1 MQGAPPPSE
10 PLWLVRYIASLN
22 QSMEGLRKGCDII
35 EAKTALEILHT
46 IIWYVRTYVCIYCC
60 GCVPHTT
67 LNKSDIVLITCP
79 FCIECVLCSNV
90 ELHPDEDRYR
100 RVRVSSLKFNEQVW
114 KRECCRSFLLKS
126 GWSEVSFPAF
136 LNLYVQPYICTYVC
150 TYVHA
155 CMSKGTSPTILWST
169 LRNALP
175 SPSSSFIG
183 SSGGTNLKCLLNSL
197 NDHFVSIS
205 SAPQSLPS
213 PTCSCPPST
222 TLSLPPVNPEWCEK
236 ALASMTCSP
245 ATGSDNIPSYA
256 LKVSRSL
263 ISSPVASILN
273 SSISTSTFPLS
284 WKCGYISPLH
294 KGEDRDCPNN
304 YRPISVLPACSKI
317 LEKHVKEHLS
327 NHLESNNCLYSHPS
341 GFRPGAFN
349 CQPSAVLY

>member
-1 MQGAPPPSE
+1 
-10 PLWLVRYIASLN
+10 
-22 QSMEGLRKGCDII
+22 
-35 EAKTALEILHT
+35 
-46 IIWYVRTYVCIYCC
+46 
-60 GCVPHTT
+60 
-67 LNKSDIVLITCP
+67 
-79 FCIECVLCSNV
+79 
-90 ELHPDEDRYR
+90 
-100 RVRVSSLKFNEQVW
+100 
-114 KRECCRSFLLKS
+114 
-126 GWSEVSFPAF
+126 
-136 LNLYVQPYICTYVC
+136 
-150 TYVHA
+150 
-155 CMSKGTSPTILWST
+155 MSKGTSPTILWST
-169 LRNALP
+169 LRNPLP

-183 SSGGTNLKCLLNSL
+183 SAGGTNLKCLLNSL

-205 SAPQSLPS
+205 SASPSLPS

-263 ISSPVASILN
+263 ISSPLASILN

-327 NHLESNNCLYSHPS
+327 NQLESNNCLYSHPS

-349 CQPSAVLY
+349 CQPSAVLYW